1 MYQKV
6 YEHITPVLMQLHW
19 LPVRYRIIFKV
30 CLLIFKCLN
39 GLCPLY
45 LYDLVATRPVVR
57 STRSA
62 SDVTLLIRPRAK
74 LVSAGDRMFS
84 VIGPELWNQLPKQ
97 LREASNVDTFK
108 AGLKTNLF
116 KRAFLNH

>member
-1 MYQKV
+1 
-6 YEHITPVLMQLHW
+6 MQLHW

-39 GLCPLY
+39 GLCP